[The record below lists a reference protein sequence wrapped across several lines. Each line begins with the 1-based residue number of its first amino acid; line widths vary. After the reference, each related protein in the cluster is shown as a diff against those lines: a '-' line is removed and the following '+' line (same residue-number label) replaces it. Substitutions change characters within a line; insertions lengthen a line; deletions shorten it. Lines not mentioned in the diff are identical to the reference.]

1 MSAELPDST
10 NAAVIGV
17 GNMGRHHAR
26 VFSELPD
33 VNLVGVYD
41 VDEEQAREVAED
53 HGSRAMS
60 MDALVRA
67 ADVASIAVPTQFHA
81 DMAEQCIDHGVDV
94 LVEKPFVD
102 DPEVGRD
109 LLDRADEEDVTIQVG
124 HVERF
129 NPAIRTLADIVA
141 DLDVIAIDAR
151 RLGPP
156 PEGRQLDQSAV
167 LDLMIHD
174 IDVVL
179 ATMGERPDEIT
190 AHGNKGNQY
199 ATADLEFGDGTVAS
213 LTASRVTQQRVRK
226 LSITAEECRVNVDY
240 IDRSVEIHRH
250 SLPEYIEDNG
260 DVRYRHESIVERPTV
275 QTGEPLKNELEA
287 FVAAATGDADPVV
300 SGEDGLR
307 VLEVAREI
315 DRIAGEQTQEEQAEV
330 SAR

>member
-1 MSAELPDST
+1 MSADFPNST

-26 VFSELPD
+26 VYSELPG
-33 VNLVGVYD
+33 VNLVGVFD
-41 VDEEQAREVAED
+41 VNDEQAREVAED
-53 HGSRAMS
+53 HNTRAMN
-60 MDALVRA
+60 MEALLHA
-67 ADVASIAVPTQFHA
+67 ADVASIAVPTQYHA
-81 DMAEQCIDHGVDV
+81 DIADQCIDHGVDV

-102 DPEVGRD
+102 DLPEGRA
-109 LLDRADEEDVTIQVG
+109 LLDRADEAGLTVQVG

-129 NPAIRTLADIVA
+129 NPAIRALSDIVA
-141 DLDVIAIDAR
+141 DLDVIAVETQ

-156 PEGRQLDQSAV
+156 PEDRQLDQSAV

-179 ATMGERPDEIT
+179 AIMGEDPDDVT
-190 AHGNKGNQY
+190 ARGVKSNQY
-199 ATADLEFGDGTVAS
+199 ATANLDFGDGTVAS

-226 LSITAEECRVNVDY
+226 LAITAEECRVNVDY

-260 DVRYRHESIVERPTV
+260 DLRYRHESIVERPTV
-275 QTGEPLKNELEA
+275 ETGEPLKNQLKS
-287 FVAAATGDADPVV
+287 FVTAATTDADPVV

-315 DRIAGEQTQEEQAEV
+315 DDLAADERPQAEV

>member
-1 MSAELPDST
+1 MNDDSPID
-10 NAAVIGV
+10 AAVIGV
-17 GNMGRHHAR
+17 GSMGRHHAR
-26 VFSELPD
+26 VYSELPD

-41 VDEEQAREVAED
+41 VDDEAAREVAAD
-53 HGSRAMS
+53 NGTRTL
-60 MDALVRA
+60 ALDELLAA
-67 ADVASIAVPTQFHA
+67 ADVASIAVPTPYHA
-81 DMAEQCIDHGVDV
+81 DIADQCIDHGVDV

-102 DPEVGRD
+102 DLDAGRA
-109 LLDRADEEDVTIQVG
+109 LLDRAEAAGVTVHVG

-129 NPAIRTLADIVA
+129 NPAVRALADVVA
-141 DLDVIAIDAR
+141 DLDVIAVDAQ

-156 PEGRQLDQSAV
+156 PEGRAVDESAV

-179 ATMGERPDEIT
+179 AMLDAEVADVSANG
-190 AHGNKGNQY
+190 AKSNQY
-199 ATADLEFGDGTVAS
+199 ANANVRFDDGTLAS
-213 LTASRVTQQRVRK
+213 FTASRVTQQRVRR
-226 LSITAEECRVNVDY
+226 LAITAEDCRVNVDY

-275 QTGEPLKNELEA
+275 ETGEPLKNELES
-287 FVAAATGDADPVV
+287 FVAAARGEREPVV

-307 VLEVAREI
+307 VLEVARRI
-315 DRIAGEQTQEEQAEV
+315 DRVAGRDAPEAEV